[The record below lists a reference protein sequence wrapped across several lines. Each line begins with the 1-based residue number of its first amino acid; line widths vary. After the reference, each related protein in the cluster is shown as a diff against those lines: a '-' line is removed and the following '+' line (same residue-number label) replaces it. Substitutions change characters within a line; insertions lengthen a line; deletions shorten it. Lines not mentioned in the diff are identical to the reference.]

1 LFEWVAR
8 NGLPV
13 HALDQKYSSQ
23 SAASAR
29 PAGGRAK
36 AFCPPQWGALTCE
49 IPSSASGLAVSVE
62 KGFFFLRVCGVP
74 AFLPSAKR
82 LAKNT

>member
-23 SAASAR
+23 SAARAR

-36 AFCPPQWGALTCE
+36 AFCPPQWGTLPYE
-49 IPSSASGLAVSVE
+49 ISRSVSGLAVSVE
-62 KGFFFLRVCGVP
+62 KGFFFRRGCGAPPLLP
-74 AFLPSAKR
+74 AAKR